1 MSDTKKDQIDR
12 ITRYANLIQKQT
24 GKAVRPYRADGY
36 VNLMNK
42 YGTSKDAS
50 EQYRFV
56 SEGIVDDDTLSV
68 TYEGNGLF
76 ARIIDTPA
84 EEAVKHGFTLKNI
97 NDESVEEFYMSAL
110 DELDWDETAITCLKW
125 ARLFGGS
132 LAVMLINDGRGV
144 EEPLDWRNI
153 KSIDDIRVYDR
164 SVVQPDYS
172 SMYSYD
178 PTDPFGSRGSRFGM
192 PEYYYVSSVYGSFTV
207 HESRCLVFQNGVL
220 PERTSNSVY
229 RLWGMPEYVRIHRA
243 MRDAEIAHGSAVKM
257 LDRSVQAVYK
267 MKDLA
272 MELATE
278 EGENRVLRRLQIIDM
293 ARGLLNSITIDGE
306 GEDYDFRTFQ
316 FTGVSDIINAT
327 CNYLSALTSIPQT
340 ILFGRSPA
348 GMNATGESDMETY
361 YNFVERIQ
369 KRSLRSNLRYLLSVI
384 FQAGVATGEIEKVP
398 NINVQ
403 FNPLWSM
410 SDAEKADLELKN
422 AQAKQTK
429 AATAS
434 LYIQD
439 QVLSAEEV
447 RKSLVKSGDF
457 DVDATFDDDE
467 DEESMAE
474 MIQKITENGGFAPNS
489 GGSSPDAAPA
499 ATKLPQ
505 DMNDGDLA
513 EASVANAQSEQEP
526 TIGLEAEKT
535 DDAETSA
542 AGKGNLGSVGV
553 LVVKDGKILVAVRKH
568 DVGNGLIC
576 GPGGHIEPG
585 ETPIMAAARETSE
598 EFGIIPNEL
607 IPIGN
612 GPAEPET
619 GYEPYIFLCTD
630 YDGEPVADGDE
641 MSSANFMSLEELEE
655 LSSALFAPFADSL
668 KFLLNALGGEDRKDA
683 ADNDVEWITVNG
695 THIPLDESG
704 KAIGGPSTLQGKNF
718 SGSKNQTKSAS
729 TGKPAARRNIGTTDF
744 SEIESKLLNGS
755 KNDRLA
761 VSPFKQLTP
770 EEFERIKKADTPDKR
785 GIQAVEKTLPLDSL
799 YSTQPTNNMSRLQ
812 RVYEHFQNDPESL
825 YENIAR
831 PAGFMEPP
839 NAAIR
844 VWKINGKN
852 VIADGNHRLC
862 IMHALGE
869 TEAKVEYYD
878 LDRNENEDG
887 GPGSGNFG
895 HEGRPGEVGGS
906 APEDGPPATPDSARE
921 AGRCLMKIT
930 KRRFNDGVARLVEE
944 SGYKVTDEGRKKVM
958 DMLDEFE
965 PGSTITYPESGAYG
979 EKVAF
984 IKQEDGTWRAFD
996 ADYSADEIA
1005 DDFFETEDRRPVASK
1020 SAESKEER
1028 DYYSALSQK
1037 ANWRNNEQ
1045 IWKKDGSFSKTTEIK
1060 LQKTDLDHAGIGM
1073 KVVGADGTEYEKLED
1088 GWYKAGTYEKA
1099 DMRKIGHP
1107 KIQADFF
1114 AANFGLNGISVDECA
1129 RMRELYDGMPDKL
1142 RTQYEDTFRT
1152 AEFAPSLRGCSYCSQ
1167 STVRIYFDMDSS
1179 AETILHETAH
1189 AFDKGVINKDADVGN
1204 GFGTVHISS
1213 ASQNIDFILD
1223 YQDGRNDFEAMAKVV
1238 GISTNGEGWFSQEL
1252 QDDSSARISAFV
1264 KFSGKYESMEDF
1276 ECVSDAISG
1285 MTLDMMGESFLGGG
1299 HSQSYWQQPYGGEM
1313 ASNQSC
1319 EYWANFCTLMAK
1331 GNTRALTL
1339 LKDISPARYAACLK
1353 TYEEAFGDE

>member
-1 MSDTKKDQIDR
+1 
-12 ITRYANLIQKQT
+12 
-24 GKAVRPYRADGY
+24 
-36 VNLMNK
+36 
-42 YGTSKDAS
+42 
-50 EQYRFV
+50 
-56 SEGIVDDDTLSV
+56 
-68 TYEGNGLF
+68 
-76 ARIIDTPA
+76 
-84 EEAVKHGFTLKNI
+84 
-97 NDESVEEFYMSAL
+97 
-110 DELDWDETAITCLKW
+110 
-125 ARLFGGS
+125 
-132 LAVMLINDGRGV
+132 
-144 EEPLDWRNI
+144 
-153 KSIDDIRVYDR
+153 
-164 SVVQPDYS
+164 
-172 SMYSYD
+172 
-178 PTDPFGSRGSRFGM
+178 
-192 PEYYYVSSVYGSFTV
+192 
-207 HESRCLVFQNGVL
+207 
-220 PERTSNSVY
+220 
-229 RLWGMPEYVRIHRA
+229 
-243 MRDAEIAHGSAVKM
+243 MRDVEIAHGSAVKM

-278 EGENRVLRRLQIIDM
+278 EGENRVLRRLQTIDM
-293 ARGLLNSITIDGE
+293 ARGLLNSITIDNE

-316 FTGVSDIINAT
+316 FAGVSDIINAT

-348 GMNATGESDMETY
+348 GMNATGESDMEIY

-429 AATAS
+429 AATAT
-434 LYIQD
+434 LYIQE

-513 EASVANAQSEQEP
+513 EASVANAQSEQDP

-535 DDAETSA
+535 DDAEAPA

-553 LVVKDGKILVAVRKH
+553 LVIKDGKILVSVRKH

-630 YDGEPVADGDE
+630 YDGEPVADDDE
-641 MSSANFMSLEELEE
+641 MSSATFMSLEELEE

-668 KFLLNALGGEDRKDA
+668 KFLLNAFGGEDRKDA
-683 ADNDVEWITVNG
+683 AGDDIDWITING
-695 THIPLDESG
+695 THVPLDDEGNAVGGG
-704 KAIGGPSTLQGKNF
+704 KLKGKNF
-718 SGSKNQTKSAS
+718 SNAKSSGKAEKSSTAGKAFSPVKKYEALSKSAS
-729 TGKPAARRNIGTTDF
+729 EIKESGKSKEEKAAAYKKMVKDVEPGTTFKINGMECRKSDDPDYPIEVIDFEGKTINSYRNMDFDLEYYADKENCLVFFDKEAEVAERKKTAAAMKKSGEFHTSDSVHGERPGKITESSSNFGEEGDYVVYRNGSIGSSGMIFFSPKKEGADSYASLHDSGNTGEYEVHLKNPLVINGTTDVECIKQAYEKLHPGKTLKGPLT
-744 SEIESKLLNGS
+744 SSKWISCDKANASALNSGVGGYDSIVYVLNGEPHEVQ
-755 KNDRLA
+755 
-761 VSPFKQLTP
+761 VSA
-770 EEFERIKKADTPDKR
+770 KKAKR
-785 GIQAVEKTLPLDSL
+785 DVAKTGEYTTTKWSRSGYTYEEAAVRGMISEGAEDYKRVDSNTDGFGDDGVHC
-799 YSTQPTNNMSRLQ
+799 STMN
-812 RVYEHFQNDPESL
+812 
-825 YENIAR
+825 
-831 PAGFMEPP
+831 
-839 NAAIR
+839 
-844 VWKINGKN
+844 
-852 VIADGNHRLC
+852 
-862 IMHALGE
+862 
-869 TEAKVEYYD
+869 YD
-878 LDRNENEDG
+878 SILKSISANRDG
-887 GPGSGNFG
+887 GQGSGNFG

-906 APEDGPPATPDSARE
+906 APGDGSPATPDAAKE
-921 AGRCLMKIT
+921 VGRCLMKIT
-930 KRRFNDGVARLVEE
+930 KRRFNDGVAKLVEE
-944 SGYKVTDEGRKKVM
+944 SGYKATDEGRKKVM

-965 PGSTITYPESGAYG
+965 PGSTITYPERGAYG

-984 IKQEDGTWRAFD
+984 IKQEDGTWRAFG

-1073 KVVGADGTEYEKLED
+1073 KVVGNDGTEYEKLEN

-1114 AANFGLNGISVDECA
+1114 TANFGLNGISVDECA

-1142 RTQYEDTFRT
+1142 RTQYEATFRT
-1152 AEFAPSLRGCSYCSQ
+1152 AEFAPALRGCSYCSQ
-1167 STVRIYFDMDSS
+1167 STGRIYFDMDSS